1 METSLVWS
9 FGANTC
15 QIHSRFHIAYNIS
28 NHLQY
33 IQSSCV
39 CTSYRFYQVFA
50 INQWLTSKIGL
61 DVTKALITAPGA
73 SKSID
78 PIDPFRHPTVA
89 VPSWRNKTKLPGRIG
104 ALAQR
109 IWSWQETLPP
119 GWCRFFDNQHI
130 GEIAF
135 CEKLIHWSF
144 FEASFFHKNRFPISR
159 IETHEASQQLL
170 LLFNS
175 QLCTNISS
183 FQSATRATSVCMHGM
198 VLCKLST
205 KNGYYTMICG

>member
-1 METSLVWS
+1 MRCKHHLCGHLAPIHVKFISDSILHIIYLIIYSIYNLPVYVHRIGSIKCSPSTSDWPRRLE
-9 FGANTC
+9 
-15 QIHSRFHIAYNIS
+15 
-28 NHLQY
+28 
-33 IQSSCV
+33 
-39 CTSYRFYQVFA
+39 
-50 INQWLTSKIGL
+50 
-61 DVTKALITAPGA
+61 VTKTLITAPGA

-89 VPSWRNKTKLPGRIG
+89 VPSWHNKTKLPGRIG
-104 ALAQR
+104 AVAQR

-119 GWCRFFDNQHI
+119 DWCRFFDNQHI

-144 FEASFFHKNRFPISR
+144 FEASFFDKNRFLISR

-183 FQSATRATSVCMHGM
+183 FQSATRATSVYAWHGAM
-198 VLCKLST
+198 
-205 KNGYYTMICG
+205 

>member
-9 FGANTC
+9 FGSNTC
-15 QIHSRFHIAYNIS
+15 QIHIRFHIAYNIS

-33 IQSSCV
+33 IQSSCI
-39 CTSYRFYQVFA
+39 CTWYRFYQVFA
-50 INQWLTSKIGL
+50 INQWLTSKIGSNK
-61 DVTKALITAPGA
+61 DTHHSPWCFKVYW
-73 SKSID
+73 SHRS
-78 PIDPFRHPTVA
+78 FPTSYSCRA
-89 VPSWRNKTKLPGRIG
+89 ILAQQNQTSRTHWRIG
-104 ALAQR
+104 ATNLAMTR
-109 IWSWQETLPP
+109 NITTRLMS
-119 GWCRFFDNQHI
+119 FFDNQHI

-144 FEASFFHKNRFPISR
+144 FEASFFDKNHFLISR

-183 FQSATRATSVCMHGM
+183 FQSATRATSVYAWHGAM
-198 VLCKLST
+198 
-205 KNGYYTMICG
+205 